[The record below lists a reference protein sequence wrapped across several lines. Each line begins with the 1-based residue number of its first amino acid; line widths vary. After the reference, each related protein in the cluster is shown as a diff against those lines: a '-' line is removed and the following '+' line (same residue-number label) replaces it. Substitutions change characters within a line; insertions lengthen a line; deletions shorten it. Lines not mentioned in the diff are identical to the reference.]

1 MTSEYTVQTQ
11 ICQTLR
17 RLNLFFFKI
26 PNEQKFKQKNPLAY
40 AAKLKAEGFRAGAP
54 DLAVLLPNGV
64 TLWLEVKRPA
74 AYGIGKS
81 GKQIIISPAGKQNP
95 AQGEFENES
104 KRLGPFYFVVKSP
117 AEVFKAFEKGMKAA
131 AGSTKLG
138 GTN

>member
-40 AAKLKAEGFRAGAP
+40 AAKLKAEGFRPGAP

-95 AQGEFENES
+95 AQVEFENES
-104 KRLGPFYFVVKSP
+104 KRLGHFYFVVKSP
-117 AEVFKAFEKGMKAA
+117 AEVFKALEKGMKAA

>member
-1 MTSEYTVQTQ
+1 MTEHAIQTQ

-17 RLNLFFFKI
+17 RLNMFFFKI
-26 PNEQKFKQKNPLAY
+26 PNEQKFKQYNPAAY
-40 AAKLKAEGFRAGAP
+40 ASKMKAEGFRPGAP

-81 GKQIIISPAGKQNP
+81 GKQIIISPAGKQSS
-95 AQGEFENES
+95 AQIEFEREV
-104 KRLGPFYFVVKSP
+104 KLLGHLYYVVHSP
-117 AEVFKAFEKGMKAA
+117 AEAFKALEEAKKFSARSVKI
-131 AGSTKLG
+131 G